1 MKVKHVATNA
11 DPLSTENEERILLL
25 TPSGR
30 DAELISAQLTRRGFT
45 VAAFETV
52 PVLCEAAARG
62 AGVLF
67 IAAEALTGRSLVY
80 LVNSLKDQPPWSD
93 LPLVIMTESG
103 ESSSFGLHLET
114 LFKASSNFT
123 LLERPIRLVTL
134 FSVVASALKSRRRQ
148 YEVRRL
154 LEETKQAVAQRD
166 QFLAMLGHE
175 LRNPLAAMVSATRIL
190 RDFGSENLELAAEQ
204 TELVARQAFHMTRLV
219 DDLLDVARITSGK
232 ISLDLQL
239 IDLRETASKAL
250 QTLKLM
256 TGEQR
261 HDISFHTTRLPVL
274 VEGDPVRLEQVIV
287 NLLNN
292 AIKYTPPGG
301 QVWLSVTDG
310 DEATLRVR
318 DSGEGLS
325 GEMLERIFEP
335 FAQVTPTLAR
345 SRGGLG
351 IGLAVVKTLVQ
362 MHKGKVTVHSDG
374 PGKGSEFTVH
384 LPVVKAPE
392 KPPTRMAKKQ
402 ATSPRKI
409 LLVED
414 NSDARLAMSR
424 LLRLYGHHV
433 ETAEDG
439 LQGLEKVLS
448 ADLDVVLLDIGL
460 PGLNGYEV
468 ATRIRAEHSK
478 ELFLVALT
486 GYGQSDDREK
496 ARQAGFDLHLVK
508 PIDPEELNEILAKQR
523 LGAAK

>member
-1 MKVKHVATNA
+1 VKAVAGNA
-11 DPLSTENEERILLL
+11 DPLPTDCEERVLLL
-25 TPSGR
+25 APSGR
-30 DAELISAQLTRRGFT
+30 DAELLSGQLTRRGFT
-45 VAAFETV
+45 VAGFDSSPA
-52 PVLCEAAARG
+52 LCAEVALG

-67 IAAEALTGRSLVY
+67 IASEALAGPGLEHLVEA
-80 LVNSLKDQPPWSD
+80 LRDQPPWSD
-93 LPLVIMTESG
+93 LPLVIMTEPGATTAFS
-103 ESSSFGLHLET
+103 LHLET
-114 LFKASSNFT
+114 LFKTSSNFT
-123 LLERPIRLVTL
+123 LLERPIRLATL

-154 LEETKQAVAQRD
+154 LEETKLAVVQRD

-204 TELVARQAFHMTRLV
+204 TDLVARQAFHMTRLV

-232 ISLDLQL
+232 ISLNLQL
-239 IDLRETASKAL
+239 VDLRETAAKAL

-261 HDISFHTTRLPVL
+261 HDISFHTTRLPVV
-274 VEGDPVRLEQVIV
+274 VEGDPVRMEQVIV

-292 AIKYTPPGG
+292 AIKYTPAGG
-301 QVWLSVTDG
+301 QVWLSVSDG
-310 DEATLRVR
+310 EEAVLRVR

-325 GEMLERIFEP
+325 EEMLDRIFEP

-362 MHKGKVTVHSDG
+362 MHKGRVSVHSDG
-374 PGKGSEFTVH
+374 PGKGSEFVIH
-384 LPVVKAPE
+384 LPVIKTTD
-392 KPPTRMAKKQ
+392 KTPPRVTKKRATR
-402 ATSPRKI
+402 PCKI

-414 NSDARLAMSR
+414 NADARLALAR

-439 LQGLEKVLS
+439 SEGLEKILATEVE
-448 ADLDVVLLDIGL
+448 VVLLDIGL

-468 ATRIRAEHSK
+468 AARIRATHGAG
-478 ELFLVALT
+478 LFLIALT
-486 GYGQSDDREK
+486 GYGQLEDREK

-508 PIDPEELNEILAKQR
+508 PIDPEQLNEILAKQYFR
-523 LGAAK
+523 PA